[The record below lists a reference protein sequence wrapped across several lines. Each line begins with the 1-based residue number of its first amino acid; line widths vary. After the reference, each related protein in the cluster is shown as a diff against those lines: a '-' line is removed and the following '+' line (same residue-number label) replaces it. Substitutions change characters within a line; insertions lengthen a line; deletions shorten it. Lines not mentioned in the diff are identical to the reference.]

1 MSWKRI
7 LSPILMFLMAFGSL
21 AATAGAARTRGD
33 GRYQP
38 TPPRLGFIDGDVSF
52 WRPGADDWVQAQV
65 NTALAAGD
73 SLYAGDG
80 ANLEIQ
86 IGPRA
91 FVRAAADT
99 EIGLESLESDYMQ
112 FRVTGGHAAL
122 DLKRLRSGQVVEVD
136 TPNGAFTIDRAGY
149 YHVHVDEGTTVF
161 TARRGGAATVTAAG
175 GKSTD
180 LEENQQ
186 VVLEGTDIARVA
198 VDAAPDPDQWDRWNY
213 DRTNQY
219 GEAPRSAQYL
229 PPDVA
234 GVDDLD
240 RYGDWRDTPDYGHV
254 WVPRDVAPD
263 WAPYSTGRWVYDP
276 YYEWTWVDQAPWGW
290 APYHYGRWAHTGGY
304 WGWAPGPVVVAP
316 VYAPAL
322 VAFFGSPGGVSVSIG
337 LPSVSWV
344 ALGFGEPV
352 IPWWGERGFVG
363 TPYWGGWGGRRVVN
377 NVVISNTTIVNVR
390 NINNFSNA
398 GVNNAVVAINRDQF
412 GRGQTQHIRIAADRV
427 RLLQPVRGD
436 LPVRPVAASLA
447 PSETRGHRP
456 PDKFRARSVVAT
468 RQPQDAT
475 KQLER
480 KGLRVAPEANR
491 PAPRIVNL
499 RPGGSQAVSP
509 GERRGPGEGRR
520 GTQDAVQQP
529 PPPPGR
535 GRPDEAGTKPGRQ
548 GQPPRDA
555 ARPQS
560 GERAV
565 PPSVGGEHRPSGSAG
580 EAGRGAPPP
589 PQGEKPRSGRQRP
602 GTEVR
607 TPPPPPPQGGARKQ
621 PAASSPRQPSGPDG
635 KRDRPGRPPNAV
647 PPSVG
652 GEHRPSG
659 SAGEAGRGAPPPPQ
673 GEKPRSGR
681 QRPGTEVR
689 TPPPPPPQGRA
700 RKQPAASSPRQQSGP
715 DAERGRRPS
724 GEHPGGGT
732 AGQHDPGTGTM
743 NERAAPP
750 PARGGGGDSGHP
762 DRSRDRV
769 PPPSVQS
776 PTNPPARAEKPQ
788 RHPAASQ
795 PPVAE
800 RPAAPPRPSGRGGNQ
815 KDRKKDQKDQTGEP
829 HTFAPAGS
837 FTHA

>member
-1 MSWKRI
+1 MLWKRI
-7 LSPILMFLMAFGSL
+7 LPPILMFLMAFGSL

-38 TPPRLGFIDGDVSF
+38 TPPRLGFIDGNVSF
-52 WRPGADDWVQAQV
+52 WRPGADDWVRAQV

-161 TARRGGAATVTAAG
+161 SVRRGGAATVTAAG
-175 GKSTD
+175 GESTD

-186 VVLEGTDIARVA
+186 VVLEGTDIARV
-198 VDAAPDPDQWDRWNY
+198 VVGAAPDLDQWDRWNY

-229 PPDVA
+229 PPDVTGA
-234 GVDDLD
+234 DDLD

-254 WVPRDVAPD
+254 WVPRDVASD

-316 VYAPAL
+316 VYSPAL
-322 VAFFGSPGGVSVSIG
+322 VAFFGSPGGVSVSVG
-337 LPSVSWV
+337 LPFVSWV

-412 GRGQTQHIRIAADRV
+412 GRGQAQHVRLAADRV

-436 LPVRPVAASLA
+436 LQVKPVAASLA
-447 PSETRGHRP
+447 LSETRGHRP

-499 RPGGSQAVSP
+499 RRGGSQAVSP
-509 GERRGPGEGRR
+509 GERSRPGEKGR
-520 GTQDAVQQP
+520 GAQDAVQQP
-529 PPPPGR
+529 PAPPGR
-535 GRPDEAGTKPGRQ
+535 GRPDEAGTKPRRQ

-555 ARPQS
+555 ARPQP

-565 PPSVGGEHRPSGSAG
+565 PPSVGGEHRPSSSAG
-580 EAGRGAPPP
+580 EAERGAPPP
-589 PQGEKPRSGRQRP
+589 PPQGEQPRSRRQRP
-602 GTEVR
+602 GVEVG
-607 TPPPPPPQGGARKQ
+607 TPPPPLPQGGDRKQ
-621 PAASSPRQPSGPDG
+621 PAASGPRERSVPDG
-635 KRDRPGRPPNAV
+635 KQDRPGHPQRAV

-652 GEHRPSG
+652 GEHRPSS
-659 SAGEAGRGAPPPPQ
+659 SAGKAERGAPPPPQ
-673 GEKPRSGR
+673 GEQPRSRR
-681 QRPGTEVR
+681 QRPGVEVG
-689 TPPPPPPQGRA
+689 TPPPPAPRGEGQD
-700 RKQPAASSPRQQSGP
+700 KQPAASSPRRQSGP
-715 DAERGRRPS
+715 NGKR
-724 GEHPGGGT
+724 
-732 AGQHDPGTGTM
+732 DPGTGTM

-750 PARGGGGDSGHP
+750 PVRGGGGDSGHS
-762 DRSRDRV
+762 DRSRGRV

-776 PTNPPARAEKPQ
+776 PANPPARAEKPQ
-788 RHPAASQ
+788 RQPAASQ
-795 PPVAE
+795 PPVVE
-800 RPAAPPRPSGRGGNQ
+800 RPAAPPRNAPQPGGQGGNQ
-815 KDRKKDQKDQTGEP
+815 KNRKDQKDQKKDQTGEP
-829 HTFAPAGS
+829 QTFAPAGS
-837 FTHA
+837 FTRA